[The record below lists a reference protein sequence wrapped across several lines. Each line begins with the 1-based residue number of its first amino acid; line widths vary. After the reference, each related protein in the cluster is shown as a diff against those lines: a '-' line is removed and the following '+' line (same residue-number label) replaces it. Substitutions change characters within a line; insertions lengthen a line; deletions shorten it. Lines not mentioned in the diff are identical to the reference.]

1 VELDLIKNSLEEL
14 GIAGIAIVAVIY
26 AFYLFRSIMRDLIKL
41 TSKSEDNN
49 TRLAVSMDKLGDAI
63 KELSGVIVSTV
74 IEQKELKTRLDS
86 WLDASK
92 KNSDSLLGRVSKLG
106 NDLTGIKMD
115 VQSISPALQGMEK
128 RMSEKNDTLQKQIG
142 EIRTLIVEI
151 LAIARAQPQ
160 IEEKH
165 YTTII
170 NELNSIKE
178 LLSEE
183 SKNDE
188 DTQQVSYTTQKDTST
203 DSAISGG

>member
-1 VELDLIKNSLEEL
+1 MELDLIKNSLEEL